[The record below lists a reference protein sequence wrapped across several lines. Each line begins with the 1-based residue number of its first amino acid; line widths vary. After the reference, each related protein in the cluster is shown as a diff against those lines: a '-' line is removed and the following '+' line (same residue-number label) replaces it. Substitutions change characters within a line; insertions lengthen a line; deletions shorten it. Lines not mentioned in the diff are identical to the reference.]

1 MTAATQHPRHHSLIL
16 TLGTASGLVCF
27 ALFQAAYWL
36 TTWLTQSAGERSL
49 WGQPALSKALAA
61 AFVLLIAFAVTYAW
75 DKIRVKYRLTAPK
88 YWAMIGLALSICLAA
103 ALLSGGF

>member
-1 MTAATQHPRHHSLIL
+1 MTATTRHPQRPHTIL
-16 TLGTASGLVCF
+16 TLGTASGIVCF

-36 TTWLTQSAGERSL
+36 TTWLSRWLLDE
-49 WGQPALSKALAA
+49 PALRKAIAA
-61 AFVLLIAFAVTYAW
+61 ALVLLIAFAVTYAW
-75 DKIRVKYRLTAPK
+75 DRIRIRYRLSAHK